1 MGEEKAG
8 KERRGRKGG
17 IGESRRE
24 KVSRSTED
32 NEKTNLGEIILMFR
46 DKEYTSRGETC
57 DCRSPIATWILG
69 QATGRVSGKK
79 EWPLLFA
86 SDY

>member
-32 NEKTNLGEIILMFR
+32 NEKTNLGEGIYFSCFGTR
-46 DKEYTSRGETC
+46 NTSRGETC
-57 DCRSPIATWILG
+57 DWRSLTD
-69 QATGRVSGKK
+69 S
-79 EWPLLFA
+79 
-86 SDY
+86 